1 MEHSRPFPRQSP
13 AIRQRGI
20 EPGSPDGDMDLT
32 QLDVELRRYH
42 IGEEIPRVSFP
53 IRYEK
58 DLTRGMIPLDGQ
70 HEGLD
75 KILNVTEAQ
84 KHRLPTHH
92 GDETLGDAFEDLK
105 HIGVPGPV
113 DGTRAQ
119 DGDVELVPATEDRLL
134 TMQLALAIWGDGAHG
149 VILRLSPLGRRGA
162 GSGLTG
168 EVDKS
173 LKPLNVPGGI
183 YQPLC

>member
-1 MEHSRPFPRQSP
+1 
-13 AIRQRGI
+13 
-20 EPGSPDGDMDLT
+20 MDLT
-32 QLDVELRRYH
+32 QFDLKLRRYH

-75 KILNVTEAQ
+75 KILYITETQ
-84 KHRLPTHH
+84 KHRLLTHQ
-92 GDETLGDAFEDLK
+92 GDVTSGDAFEDLK

-113 DGTRAQ
+113 DRARAQ
-119 DGDVELVPATEDRLL
+119 DGDVEPVPATEDRLL
-134 TMQLALAIWGDGAHG
+134 TMQFALAIGGDRAHG

-168 EVDKS
+168 EVNKP
-173 LKPLNVPGGI
+173 LKPLNIPGGI
-183 YQPLC
+183 